1 MSDKSEEL
9 SKQRT
14 EWSEDRTLM
23 SSERSFSSWVGTGLG
38 CVGVAIGF
46 NAVFGELSPTWL
58 PKVVASLFLLAGLIF
73 VWSARNRACATRD
86 RLSENDT
93 DTGGRLS
100 FSLIALLLS
109 FSIIATGVVLWKI

>member
-1 MSDKSEEL
+1 MSDESTEL

-23 SSERSFSSWVGTGLG
+23 SSERSFSSWIGTALG
-38 CVGVAIGF
+38 SVGVAIGF

-58 PKVVASLFLLAGLIF
+58 PKLVATLFLLVGLVF

-86 RLSENDT
+86 KLSENDSE
-93 DTGGRLS
+93 TGGRTS
-100 FSLIALLLS
+100 FSLISAIVS
-109 FSIIATGVVLWKI
+109 FAIVLTGVVLWMI